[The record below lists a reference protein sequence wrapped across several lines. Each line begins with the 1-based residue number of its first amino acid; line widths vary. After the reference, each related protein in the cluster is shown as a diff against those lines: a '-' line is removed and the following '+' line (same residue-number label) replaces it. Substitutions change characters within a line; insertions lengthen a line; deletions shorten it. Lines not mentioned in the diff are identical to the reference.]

1 MIHALLISTLL
12 FASPSSSPAAS
23 GTTRPRPGSGRLL
36 QAQTE
41 FSRGDF
47 AAAMR
52 SLDAARAEVP
62 DDYTLARVELLD
74 GQIRSA
80 QRDPLGADASFTRAL
95 ERDPEIR
102 LDPDRVDP
110 DLVKQLETLRGGMKG
125 ELSVSADMP
134 AKVLVNGK
142 PLGSAPA
149 RTTLPIGRHTV
160 VVQGIDNPKTSTQE
174 VVVRANIVN
183 EVPVTL
189 AALPDPV
196 GPSGVPELGGMK
208 PYADVRVGIDPLHY
222 TQGVA
227 FEVGGGVEGR
237 YLRASLSARVF
248 PEFGL
253 TPRGALT
260 VPVTDSVRGYVA
272 LELPTLFMSRI
283 AFGLGG
289 SGGAEL
295 ILSPWLAA
303 YAEVGGRHFF
313 FAPTN
318 FDLNRLTVQSGLRLR
333 VP

>member
-12 FASPSSSPAAS
+12 FASPSSTPAAA
-23 GTTRPRPGSGRLL
+23 GPTKVRAGSGRLL

-47 AAAMR
+47 AAAMK
-52 SLDAARAEVP
+52 SLDAARAEGP

-125 ELSVSADMP
+125 ELTVTADMP

-160 VVQGIDNPKTSTQE
+160 VVQGIDNPKTTTQE
-174 VVVRANIVN
+174 VVVRANVVN
-183 EVPVTL
+183 DLPVTL
-189 AALPDPV
+189 AALPDSAA
-196 GPSGVPELGGMK
+196 SGVGELGGMK

-248 PEFGL
+248 PAFGL

-272 LELPTLFMSRI
+272 LELPTLFLTQI

-289 SGGAEL
+289 SGGAEF
-295 ILSPWLAA
+295 ILSPWLTAF
-303 YAEVGGRHFF
+303 AEVGGRHFF
-313 FAPTN
+313 FAPR
-318 FDLNRLTVQSGLRLR
+318 DYALNRLTAQSGLRLR